1 MELHLVIE
9 GGRDLSEQVYRQL
22 RDAIRSG
29 RLTDGQ
35 QVPPSRL
42 LAQQLGISRK
52 PVADAYARL
61 TFDSLLVGHTG
72 RGTFI
77 KAPPVTQVQPARNVT
92 LAAQARL
99 DQWVG
104 FDCPLRQQASVG
116 RSQYEFCGGAPAPLH
131 FPQDAWRSCVMHGL
145 RQESASR
152 AQYCATEG
160 VASLRE
166 AIASHAGFARGVRC
180 TPSQIMITNG
190 AQQALD
196 LLGRIVLEPGSC
208 VAVEDPG
215 YPAARHLF
223 LSQGAR
229 VIDVP
234 VDAEGIL
241 PEMIPAE
248 TRLIYVTPAHQFP
261 LGMPMSQARKTAL
274 LARALEIGAVIIEDD
289 YDSEFR
295 YEGRPADSLQGMD
308 QHGIVAFVGSFS
320 KVMLPE
326 LRIGYVAAPDALMP
340 ALRVAKHLAD
350 WHTPSLAQ
358 HALAKFI
365 DDGDL
370 ARHIRR
376 GHQIY
381 ASRRD
386 ALQRAFST
394 FLAPWFEQVPVTA
407 GFHMG
412 AFARKDLDVDL
423 LIRLARRAG
432 VGLYSLA
439 SFYHSAPPRPGLFIG
454 YGNID
459 TLDIEPALLR
469 VRDILFQMAP
479 AAAQGERGAPE

>member
-1 MELHLVIE
+1 
-9 GGRDLSEQVYRQL
+9 
-22 RDAIRSG
+22 
-29 RLTDGQ
+29 
-35 QVPPSRL
+35 VPPSRL

-61 TFDSLLVGHTG
+61 TFDKLLVGHTG

-77 KAPPVTQVQPARNVT
+77 QAPPV
-92 LAAQARL
+92 AQAQRAANVQLSARGRL
-99 DQWVG
+99 DQWEA
-104 FDCPLRQQASVG
+104 FDSPLRQLASMG
-116 RSQYEFCGGAPAPLH
+116 RCQYEFTGGIPAPLH

-145 RQESASR
+145 RQESVGR
-152 AQYCATEG
+152 GQYGATEG

-166 AIASHAGFARGVRC
+166 SIARHAGFARGVRC
-180 TPSQIMITNG
+180 TASQIMITNG
-190 AQQALD
+190 AQQAFD
-196 LLGRIVLEPGSC
+196 LLGRIVLEPGSY

-215 YPAARHLF
+215 YPAARQLF
-223 LSQGAR
+223 LSQGAT

-274 LARALEIGAVIIEDD
+274 LARALDIGALIIEDD

-308 QHGIVAFVGSFS
+308 QHGIVAFVSSFS
-320 KVMLPE
+320 KVMVPE
-326 LRIGYVAAPDALMP
+326 LRIGYVAAPDALLP
-340 ALRVAKHLAD
+340 ALRVAKHLTD
-350 WHTPSLAQ
+350 GHTSSLAQ

-386 ALQRAFST
+386 ALQRAFTT

-412 AFARKDLDVDL
+412 AFARNDLDVEL

-439 SFYHSAPPRPGLFIG
+439 TFYHRAQPRPGLFLG

-459 TLDIEPALLR
+459 TLDIEPALMR
-469 VRDILFQMAP
+469 VREILIRMAP
-479 AAAQGERGAPE
+479 QAARGALE

>member
-1 MELHLVIE
+1 MELHLIIE
-9 GGRDLSEQVYRQL
+9 GKRDLSEQIYRQL

-61 TFDSLLVGHTG
+61 TFDSLLVGHSG

-77 KAPPVTQVQPARNVT
+77 RARPVAQVQRPSNVT
-92 LAAQARL
+92 LNARGRL
-99 DQWVG
+99 DQWAA
-104 FDCPLRQQASVG
+104 FDSPLRQQVAMG
-116 RSQYEFCGGAPAPLH
+116 RCQYEFAGGTPAPLH
-131 FPQDAWRSCVMHGL
+131 FPKDAWRSCVMYGL
-145 RQESASR
+145 RQDGAGR
-152 AQYCATEG
+152 GQYGATEG
-160 VASLRE
+160 VASLRDS
-166 AIASHAGFARGVRC
+166 IASHAGFARGVRC
-180 TPSQIMITNG
+180 AASQILITNG

-196 LLGRIVLEPGSC
+196 LLGRITLEPGSY

-215 YPAARHLF
+215 YPPARHLF
-223 LSQGAR
+223 RSQGAK

-234 VDAEGIL
+234 VDAEGIV

-261 LGMPMSQARKTAL
+261 LGMPMSHARKTAL
-274 LARALEIGAVIIEDD
+274 LARALDIGAIIIEDD

-308 QHGIVAFVGSFS
+308 QHGIVAFVSSFS

-326 LRIGYVAAPDALMP
+326 LRIGYVAAPDALLP
-340 ALRVAKHLAD
+340 ALRVAKHLTD
-350 WHTPSLAQ
+350 WHTPSLIQ

-386 ALQRAFST
+386 ALQHAFST

-407 GFHMG
+407 GFHMA
-412 AFARKDLDVDL
+412 AFARSEIDIEL
-423 LIRLARRAG
+423 LIRLARRSG

-439 SFYHSAPPRPGLFIG
+439 GFYHSAQPQPGLFIG

-459 TLDIEPALLR
+459 TLDIEPALLC
-469 VRDILFQMAP
+469 VREILLQMAP
-479 AAAQGERGAPE
+479 EADELDQNCLR

>member
-1 MELHLVIE
+1 MELHLIIE

-22 RDAIRSG
+22 CEAIRCG

-61 TFDSLLVGHTG
+61 TFENLLVGHAG
-72 RGTFI
+72 RGSFI
-77 KAPPVTQVQPARNVT
+77 KAPPVAQVQRTSNVT
-92 LAAQARL
+92 LGARARL
-99 DQWVG
+99 DQWAA
-104 FDCPLRQQASVG
+104 FDGPLGQEVSAA
-116 RSQYEFCGGAPAPLH
+116 RSQYEFSGGMPAPFH
-131 FPQDAWRSCVMHGL
+131 FPQDTWRSCVMHGL
-145 RQESASR
+145 RQDSASR
-152 AQYCATEG
+152 GQHGATEG

-166 AIASHAGFARGVRC
+166 AVASHAGFARGVRC
-180 TPSQIMITNG
+180 TPAQIMITNG
-190 AQQALD
+190 AQQSLD
-196 LLGRIVLEPGSC
+196 LLGRILLEPGSH
-208 VAVEDPG
+208 VAIEDPG
-215 YPAARHLF
+215 YPIAKQLF
-223 LSQGAR
+223 ESQGAK

-234 VDAEGIL
+234 VDCEGIL
-241 PEMIPAE
+241 PQMIPAG

-274 LARALEIGAVIIEDD
+274 LARAVDIGAIIVEDD

-308 QHGIVAFVGSFS
+308 QHGIVAFVSSFS

-326 LRIGYVAAPDALMP
+326 LRIGYVAAPDVLLP
-340 ALRVAKHLAD
+340 ALRVAKNLSD
-350 WHTPSLAQ
+350 WHTSSMAQ

-381 ASRRD
+381 ASRRE
-386 ALQRAFST
+386 ALQRAFAT
-394 FLAPWFEQVPVTA
+394 FLAPWFEQVPITA
-407 GFHMG
+407 GFHMA
-412 AFARKDLDVDL
+412 AFARKDIDVDL
-423 LIRLARRAG
+423 LIRLARRSG

-439 SFYHSAPPRPGLFIG
+439 RFYRSAPPRAGLFLG

-469 VRDILFQMAP
+469 VRDILLQMAP
-479 AAAQGERGAPE
+479 ALADAPCGVPG

>member
-1 MELHLVIE
+1 MELHLIIE
-9 GGRDLSEQVYRQL
+9 GKRDLSEQVYRQL
-22 RDAIRSG
+22 REAIRSG

-61 TFDSLLVGHTG
+61 TFDKLLVGHTG

-77 KAPPVTQVQPARNVT
+77 KAPPAAQVQRSPNVKLSARG
-92 LAAQARL
+92 RL
-99 DQWVG
+99 DQWAA
-104 FDCPLRQQASVG
+104 FDSPLRQQAAMG
-116 RSQYEFCGGAPAPLH
+116 RCQYEFVGGMPAPLH
-131 FPQDAWRSCVMHGL
+131 FPQDTWRRCVMHGL
-145 RQESASR
+145 RQDSAGR
-152 AQYCATEG
+152 GQYGATEG

-196 LLGRIVLEPGSC
+196 LLGRIVLEPGSY

-223 LSQGAR
+223 RSQGAT

-234 VDAEGIL
+234 VDAEGIM
-241 PEMIPAE
+241 PERIPAE

-261 LGMPMSQARKTAL
+261 LGMPMSHARKTAL
-274 LARALEIGAVIIEDD
+274 LARALDIGALIIEDD

-308 QHGIVAFVGSFS
+308 QHGIVAFVSSFS

-326 LRIGYVAAPDALMP
+326 LRIGYVVAPDALLP
-340 ALRVAKHLAD
+340 ALRVAKHLTD

-365 DDGDL
+365 DDGEL

-412 AFARKDLDVDL
+412 AFARNDLDVEL

-439 SFYHSAPPRPGLFIG
+439 SFYHSARPRPGLFIG
-454 YGNID
+454 YGSID

-469 VRDILFQMAP
+469 VREILIQMAP
-479 AAAQGERGAPE
+479 EAAQAERGVPE